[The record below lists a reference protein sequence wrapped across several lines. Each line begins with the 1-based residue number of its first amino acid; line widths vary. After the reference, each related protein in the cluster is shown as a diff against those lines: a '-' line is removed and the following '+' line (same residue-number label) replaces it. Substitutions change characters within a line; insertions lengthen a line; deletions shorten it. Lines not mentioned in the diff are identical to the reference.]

1 MSNQNEIELINAAN
15 KECDRLLAKIDELE
29 KENKTQAYQLGNQ
42 GYRIHNQRHEISNRL
57 KENKRLRALLEECAG
72 CVRTL
77 KNKGVSDCN
86 GSNLNDLLTR
96 INAAIGDNKIQADP
110 VADIKIQ
117 KSDKIA
123 TSYFV
128 SFFYTY
134 KPGVHGVS
142 TAIIHSNEPLT
153 EKTVRKIS
161 DMITEEKEYSQI
173 TILNIIKIEKEDK
186 NETR

>member
-110 VADIKIQ
+110 VCRQ
-117 KSDKIA
+117 
-123 TSYFV
+123 
-128 SFFYTY
+128 
-134 KPGVHGVS
+134 PR
-142 TAIIHSNEPLT
+142 N
-153 EKTVRKIS
+153 
-161 DMITEEKEYSQI
+161 
-173 TILNIIKIEKEDK
+173 
-186 NETR
+186 